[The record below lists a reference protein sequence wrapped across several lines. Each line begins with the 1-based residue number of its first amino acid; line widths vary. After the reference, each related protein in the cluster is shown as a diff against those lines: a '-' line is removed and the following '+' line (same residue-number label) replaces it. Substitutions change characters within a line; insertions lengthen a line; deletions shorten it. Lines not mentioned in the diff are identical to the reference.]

1 MEGGRKK
8 QIISSG
14 DCTQLK
20 GEVETDH
27 CDGVQIEAE
36 TAVIYSLM
44 RQEIV
49 EDLMLREKMMKY
61 LKFRLKLRLS
71 FKI

>member
-1 MEGGRKK
+1 MFILQVGEGWRGVEKK
-8 QIISSG
+8 QIISRG

-36 TAVIYSLM
+36 TAVIYINEAENCG
-44 RQEIV
+44 RFNAEGENDEI
-49 EDLMLREKMMKY
+49 
-61 LKFRLKLRLS
+61 